1 MKEFS
6 KEVIEIDGKEYTL
19 FLNRKGI
26 IAYEKYAKEEQ
37 KQAIELEKKYKP
49 LILEEKNGKKDADLE
64 IKDDTNP
71 FEGIES
77 LDDVDE
83 DHKLI
88 IRLYKKLYW
97 IMLYENHQ
105 LSFNAVSDLYDK
117 ACEEYGEENIIALAN
132 QMVNEANTDNVSKK
146 ELKNLKALKPR
157 E

>member
-26 IAYEKYAKEEQ
+26 IAFEKYAKEEQ
-37 KQAIELEKKYKP
+37 KKASELEQKYK
-49 LILEEKNGKKDADLE
+49 ILLDDGKETDLE

-71 FEGIES
+71 FKIVES
-77 LDDVDE
+77 IDDVDKDKE
-83 DHKLI
+83 LVIK
-88 IRLYKKLYW
+88 LYKKLYW

-105 LSFNAVSDLYDK
+105 LSLSEVDK
-117 ACEEYGEENIIALAN
+117 LFDMACEDYGEENVIALGN
-132 QMVNEANTDNVSKK
+132 QMIEEANKNNVSKK

>member
-26 IAYEKYAKEEQ
+26 IAFEKYTKEEE
-37 KQAIELEKKYKP
+37 KRASELEKKYKS
-49 LILEEKNGKKDADLE
+49 LIEQKDADNDALE

-77 LDDVDE
+77 FDDIDE
-83 DHKLI
+83 DHEMIKN
-88 IRLYKKLYW
+88 LYKKLYW
-97 IMLYENHQ
+97 IMLYENHK
-105 LSFNAVSDLYDK
+105 LSFNEVGKLYDM
-117 ACEEYGEENIIALAN
+117 ACEDYGEEKVNELAN
-132 QMVNEANTDNVSKK
+132 QMIEEANKDNVSKK